1 MDPTERGWIA
11 SFIEARIDNSI
22 LEKNEALS
30 FEKNLYKR
38 LQPTG
43 IIYGHPLQLP
53 NNFIETKDFPIKERM
68 EVILLESLFSANLFH
83 QQNNKP
89 SESQLNKIVDDLNI
103 FYNKLYPHLSK
114 TSFFE
119 KKAKNNVESLEKII
133 RKRVEVK
140 KEWNIDFWRG
150 FFQNILLFI
159 DVIVY
164 LEYLK
169 SDRKLSSE
177 DVQKINNDLQWNI
190 IHLLSVIIK
199 LSNKEATS
207 DNNYFHYFI
216 DSTSF
221 SKEEKEKANS
231 SFNDSNIEKVYDFL
245 EKDNW
250 IIRKYFLELSLLSI
264 WADHSVNLS
273 EKKFFDELSIE
284 LKLNTTE
291 IAASSLAIEAF
302 VMNNW
307 TKIHYL
313 QSKQNYLVLSKR
325 LTQRMK
331 LISHKYVKEIKQ
343 EIEEDK
349 ELIHLLGVAQRRPLS
364 IEEKN
369 KVREQLIDILKTIP
383 TFLILALPGSFLTVP
398 VLMKILPK
406 EVLPSSFDPNMIT
419 QSRRGG
425 IVEG

>member
-1 MDPTERGWIA
+1 MDPTERGWIEK
-11 SFIEARIDNSI
+11 FIEIRLDKSI
-22 LEKNEALS
+22 LKRNEGLS
-30 FEKNLYKR
+30 FEKDFYKY

-68 EVILLESLFSANLFH
+68 EVILVESLFSASLFH
-83 QQNNKP
+83 KNTFSP
-89 SESQLNKIVDDLNI
+89 TEDQLKEIVVDLNN
-103 FYNKLYPHLSK
+103 FYDGIYPQLSK
-114 TSFFE
+114 KGFFE
-119 KKAKNNVESLEKII
+119 KKPKNNIERLEKII
-133 RKRVEVK
+133 RNRVEVK
-140 KEWNIDFWRG
+140 KEWNTNFWRG
-150 FFQNILLFI
+150 FFQNILLFT
-159 DVIVY
+159 DVIIY

-169 SDRKLSSE
+169 SDSKLTADE
-177 DVQKINNDLQWNI
+177 LQKVSKDLQWNI
-190 IHLLSVIIK
+190 IYLLSVVIK

-207 DNNYFHYFI
+207 DNNYFHYYI
-216 DSTSF
+216 DSTNF
-221 SKEEKEKANS
+221 SKEEKEKANLC
-231 SFNDSNIEKVYDFL
+231 FKESNIEKVFHFL
-245 EKDNW
+245 DSANW
-250 IIRKYFLELSLLSI
+250 ITRKYFLELALLSI

-284 LKLNTTE
+284 LKLDTTE

-331 LISHKYVKEIKQ
+331 LISHKYVNEIKQ
-343 EIEEDK
+343 EIEDNK
-349 ELIHLLGVAQRRPLS
+349 ELIHLLGIAQRRPLS

-369 KVREQLIDILKTIP
+369 KVREQLIDVLKTIP
-383 TFLILALPGSFLTVP
+383 TFVILALPGSFLTVP
-398 VLMKILPK
+398 ILMKILPK

-419 QSRRGG
+419 QSRRSG
-425 IVEG
+425 IIEG